1 MHVCRSLGGVSCFSE
16 QADYRIMAHYLP
28 PLHKALLQMHILVQL
43 PFGPQHNNHVPC
55 DIIEPTTNSAAAATM
70 IYLSHFFILFNYHL
84 HYVYYK
90 CKKKEEVNSN
100 LQFPS

>member
-1 MHVCRSLGGVSCFSE
+1 
-16 QADYRIMAHYLP
+16 
-28 PLHKALLQMHILVQL
+28 
-43 PFGPQHNNHVPC
+43 
-55 DIIEPTTNSAAAATM
+55 M

-100 LQFPS
+100 FQFPSELYDFTESSLFV